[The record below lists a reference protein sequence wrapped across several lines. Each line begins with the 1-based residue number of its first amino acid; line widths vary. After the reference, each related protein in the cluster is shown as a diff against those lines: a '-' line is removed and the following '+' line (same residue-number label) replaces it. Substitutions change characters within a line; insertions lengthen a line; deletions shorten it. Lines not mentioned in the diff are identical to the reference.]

1 MSKIKSIKLKT
12 NFWFYKK
19 GKVFT
24 FAEFQEA
31 LDSYCSNA
39 PEPMQVD
46 QESTESYLL
55 ESPEDFEI
63 EHEKPQIL
71 KRPDGSVISG
81 LEDGQD
87 IIKVCL
93 LNNFIVAASRTYDQ
107 NLDLHSLQSGLIY
120 LPEDK
125 HLAEKKAKQ
134 IPKQSEIKLEIDR
147 LNAEEGWVADLSN
160 GSQTKVYLIC
170 KKNQIE
176 KAYEHYESFV
186 GIKYM
191 SETTAKTILAKY
203 SQDEIKQYLDIII

>member
-81 LEDGQD
+81 LEEGQE
-87 IIKVCL
+87 IL
-93 LNNFIVAASRTYDQ
+93 LIADLYSNKKIDEVKFEEMFIQ
-107 NLDLHSLQSGLIY
+107 DLHKGLIF
-120 LPEDK
+120 LPEDPD
-125 HLAEKKAKQ
+125 LAEKKAKMLS
-134 IPKQSEIKLEIDR
+134 KQLEIQYEIDR
-147 LNAEEGWVADLSN
+147 LNALDVKDKKHIIWRFAVPDLISCLEFDEAISRN
-160 GSQTKVYLIC
+160 TPDN
-170 KKNQIE
+170 KKM
-176 KAYEHYESFV
+176 SFA
-186 GIKYM
+186 
-191 SETTAKTILAKY
+191 TAETILAKF
-203 SQDEIKQYLDIII
+203 SQDELKQYLEV

>member
-63 EHEKPQIL
+63 KHEKPQIL

-81 LEDGQD
+81 LEEGQE
-87 IIKVCL
+87 IL
-93 LNNFIVAASRTYDQ
+93 LIADLYSNKKIDEVKFEEMFIQ
-107 NLDLHSLQSGLIY
+107 DLHKGLIF
-120 LPEDK
+120 LPEDPD
-125 HLAEKKAKQ
+125 LAEKKAKMLS
-134 IPKQSEIKLEIDR
+134 KQLEIQYEIDR
-147 LNAEEGWVADLSN
+147 LNAVEHPS
-160 GSQTKVYLIC
+160 
-170 KKNQIE
+170 IE
-176 KAYEHYESFV
+176 KEWHIGYFQNNDKIYKHNLYGSSKDTF
-186 GIKYM
+186 M
-191 SETTAKTILAKY
+191 SELTAETILAKY
-203 SQDEIKQYLDIII
+203 SQDELKQYSDIII